1 MEQEPVMLQDCDS
14 KLSKW
19 LANTPHA
26 KQHAVEAA
34 GAIAPIQL
42 ELDLFP
48 EGVIVTEGTL
58 ADWEEASNVSTNQE
72 ANHAVQRP
80 ERPRPPEGV

>member
-1 MEQEPVMLQDCDS
+1 MLQDCDS

-19 LANTPHA
+19 LQANTPHA
-26 KQHAVEAA
+26 KQHAIEAA
-34 GAIAPIQL
+34 GAIVKRTAPIQL

-48 EGVIVTEGTL
+48 DDVIVTEGTL